1 MLSILVNTDAVQV
14 TLQSICLFDKAFQ
27 GCVTVLSLPWS
38 RILPGQYKTCS
49 FFFFFFLLF
58 CFCRCVPFL
67 LSSLGGCPEAV
78 NTVAQ
83 DTGQKS
89 VRIIILAVRLRSGNK
104 RGKKRALC
112 VEVVQFDCFMTKYYR
127 NGPTNMEQQQLQQRL
142 LHFTI
147 AESQANGTPAAD
159 SRSNLRGLCLN
170 SLPLPLRPRVRD
182 SMPTP

>member
-14 TLQSICLFDKAFQ
+14 TLQFICLFDKAFQ

-38 RILPGQYKTCS
+38 RFLPGQYKSCS
-49 FFFFFFLLF
+49 FFLLF
-58 CFCRCVPFL
+58 CFCRCVPFFACF
-67 LSSLGGCPEAV
+67 LGGMSRNSQSCRTRHGTE
-78 NTVAQ
+78 
-83 DTGQKS
+83 S
-89 VRIIILAVRLRSGNK
+89 VRIIILAAGLHSGNK
-104 RGKKRALC
+104 RRKKKVLG
-112 VEVVQFDCFMTKYYR
+112 VEVVQFGCFMTKYHR
-127 NGPTNMEQQQLQQRL
+127 NGPANMEQKRLQQRL

-182 SMPTP
+182 FMPTP